1 MRNRIQIAFDLG
13 SYSIKGA
20 VGRILPD
27 DKIEILSLSEI
38 KSSSIKNGDI
48 IDKDLLLNHLEI
60 LIEKME
66 KDSKINIDE
75 DAWVSI
81 SGRGI
86 RSINS
91 STRIRSRDNSDF
103 EINSEV
109 KQKLLDQCSDVQV
122 SSDRYVLHN
131 IERGYYI
138 DDSPLIR
145 NPIGMIGKSIDAK
158 THVIHVRNFN
168 LSQIDYC
175 FKEDL
180 GIETNPVFDGYASAT
195 YNLSRDEKEL
205 GVIFVDI
212 GEDKTN
218 LIIFKDNYLIHSKVI
233 PIGSRLVTK
242 DMAAYLQTSL
252 SEANRIKH
260 EHISALSELTD
271 ESEFF
276 DVKVPN
282 DELPKKVNKKE
293 ISKIAELRFEDIIEE
308 IEDQIK
314 AVGNEVKDFKS
325 GIKITGGGSKAKNL
339 DLLFRKHFCDVS
351 VDFVNLKKIVFKEDI
366 EEKREFSTL
375 FGLLSWPL
383 YNIEDKSTNVN
394 VKDLGGI
401 RKSISSF
408 WREIFD

>member
-314 AVGNEVKDFKS
+314 AVGNEIKDFKS

-339 DLLFRKHFCDVS
+339 DLLFRKHFSNVS

-383 YNIEDKSTNVN
+383 YNVEDKSTNVN

>member
-314 AVGNEVKDFKS
+314 AVGNEIKDFKS

-339 DLLFRKHFCDVS
+339 DLLFRKHFSNVS

>member
-1 MRNRIQIAFDLG
+1 MRNKIQIAFDLG

-314 AVGNEVKDFKS
+314 AVGNEIKDFKS

>member
-1 MRNRIQIAFDLG
+1 MRNKIQIAFDLG

-314 AVGNEVKDFKS
+314 AVGNEIKDFKS

-339 DLLFRKHFCDVS
+339 DLLFRKHFSNVS

>member
-81 SGRGI
+81 SGRGV

-145 NPIGMIGKSIDAK
+145 NLIKGESSI
-158 THVIHVRNFN
+158 
-168 LSQIDYC
+168 
-175 FKEDL
+175 
-180 GIETNPVFDGYASAT
+180 
-195 YNLSRDEKEL
+195 
-205 GVIFVDI
+205 
-212 GEDKTN
+212 
-218 LIIFKDNYLIHSKVI
+218 
-233 PIGSRLVTK
+233 
-242 DMAAYLQTSL
+242 
-252 SEANRIKH
+252 
-260 EHISALSELTD
+260 
-271 ESEFF
+271 
-276 DVKVPN
+276 
-282 DELPKKVNKKE
+282 
-293 ISKIAELRFEDIIEE
+293 
-308 IEDQIK
+308 
-314 AVGNEVKDFKS
+314 
-325 GIKITGGGSKAKNL
+325 
-339 DLLFRKHFCDVS
+339 
-351 VDFVNLKKIVFKEDI
+351 
-366 EEKREFSTL
+366 
-375 FGLLSWPL
+375 
-383 YNIEDKSTNVN
+383 
-394 VKDLGGI
+394 
-401 RKSISSF
+401 
-408 WREIFD
+408 

>member
-38 KSSSIKNGDI
+38 KSTSIKNGDI

-66 KDSKINIDE
+66 KDSKVNIDE

-86 RSINS
+86 KSINS
-91 STRIRSRDNSDF
+91 STRIRSRDNADF

-109 KQKLLDQCSDVQV
+109 KQKLLDQCSDVMV

-131 IERGYYI
+131 IERGYFI

-168 LSQIDYC
+168 LSQLDYC

-212 GEDKTN
+212 GADKTN

-233 PIGSRLVTK
+233 PIGSSLVTK

-252 SEANRIKH
+252 SESNRIKH

-271 ESEFF
+271 DSEFF
-276 DVKVPN
+276 DVIVPN

-293 ISKIAELRFEDIIEE
+293 ISKIAELRLEDIIDE
-308 IEDQIK
+308 IQDQIK
-314 AVGNEVKDFKS
+314 SIGSEVEDFKS
-325 GIKITGGGSKAKNL
+325 GIKISGGGSKVKNL
-339 DLLFRKHFCDVS
+339 DLLFRKHFSNIS
-351 VDFVNLKKIVFKEDI
+351 VDYVNLKKIVFKENI

-383 YNIEDKSTNVN
+383 YNIEDKSTNVS
-394 VKDLGGI
+394 VKDIGGI

>member
-314 AVGNEVKDFKS
+314 AVGNEIKDFKS

-339 DLLFRKHFCDVS
+339 DLLFRKHFSDVS

>member
-38 KSSSIKNGDI
+38 KSTSIKNGDI

-66 KDSKINIDE
+66 KDSKVNIDE

-86 RSINS
+86 KSINS
-91 STRIRSRDNSDF
+91 STRIRSRDNADF

-109 KQKLLDQCSDVQV
+109 KQKLLDQCSDVMV

-131 IERGYYI
+131 IERGYFI

-168 LSQIDYC
+168 LSQLDYC

-212 GEDKTN
+212 GADKTN

-233 PIGSRLVTK
+233 PIGSSLVTK

-252 SEANRIKH
+252 SESNRIKPVSYTH
-260 EHISALSELTD
+260 LT
-271 ESEFF
+271 
-276 DVKVPN
+276 
-282 DELPKKVNKKE
+282 LPT
-293 ISKIAELRFEDIIEE
+293 R
-308 IEDQIK
+308 
-314 AVGNEVKDFKS
+314 
-325 GIKITGGGSKAKNL
+325 
-339 DLLFRKHFCDVS
+339 
-351 VDFVNLKKIVFKEDI
+351 
-366 EEKREFSTL
+366 
-375 FGLLSWPL
+375 
-383 YNIEDKSTNVN
+383 
-394 VKDLGGI
+394 
-401 RKSISSF
+401 
-408 WREIFD
+408 

>member
-314 AVGNEVKDFKS
+314 AVGNEIKDFKS

>member
-339 DLLFRKHFCDVS
+339 DLLFRKHFSNVS

-375 FGLLSWPL
+375 FGLISWPL

>member
-38 KSSSIKNGDI
+38 KSTSIKNGDI

-66 KDSKINIDE
+66 KDSKVNIDE

-86 RSINS
+86 KSINS
-91 STRIRSRDNSDF
+91 STRIRSRDNADF

-109 KQKLLDQCSDVQV
+109 KQKLLDQCSDVMV

-131 IERGYYI
+131 IERGYFI

-168 LSQIDYC
+168 LSQLDYC

-212 GEDKTN
+212 GADKTN

-242 DMAAYLQTSL
+242 DMAAYLQISI
-252 SEANRIKH
+252 SESNRIKH

-271 ESEFF
+271 DSEFF
-276 DVKVPN
+276 DVNVPN

-293 ISKIAELRFEDIIEE
+293 ISKIAELRLEDIIDE
-308 IEDQIK
+308 IQDQIK
-314 AVGNEVKDFKS
+314 SIGSEVEDFKS
-325 GIKITGGGSKAKNL
+325 GIKISGGGSKVKNL
-339 DLLFRKHFCDVS
+339 DLLFRKHFTNIS
-351 VDFVNLKKIVFKEDI
+351 VDYANLKKIVFKENI

-383 YNIEDKSTNVN
+383 YNIEDKSTNVS
-394 VKDLGGI
+394 VKDIGGI

-408 WREIFD
+408 WREIFE